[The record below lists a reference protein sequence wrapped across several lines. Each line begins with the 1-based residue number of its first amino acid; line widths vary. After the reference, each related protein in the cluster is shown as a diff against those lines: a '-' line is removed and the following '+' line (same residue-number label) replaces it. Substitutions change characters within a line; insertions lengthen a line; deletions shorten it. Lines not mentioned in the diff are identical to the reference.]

1 MVGFTDR
8 MSDYL
13 AASDVLVH
21 STAGLTV
28 LEALIRGCRVVSFGF
43 KVGHIRVNDRAYQ
56 RFGLAR
62 TARSR
67 EELAQALTEAI
78 AEPRRP
84 DLSYA
89 ALPSV
94 ATVARTTSRRAEPL
108 ASWRL
113 RLTRF
118 ATVTAVTVALL
129 AWVLGSDAPYNVLAR
144 PLHAR
149 PMTSFPVLGPD
160 VGLLVRAP
168 AGRIPRFSQQLH
180 RVGAAAS
187 FAIESR
193 PSAATRAQLQRF
205 GNTALPALASGG
217 PVHWVGTKKDL
228 RKTASQFGLDGHF
241 LFAPPQDGFTLG
253 EYLLAH
259 SAGAIPVA
267 GAVQYSGGALGSVAP
282 GQVVE
287 ATLTEAANPG
297 PALRSLVLQI
307 SSRGLRA
314 VPVETLWR
322 RGGNQARDGG

>member
-1 MVGFTDR
+1 

-118 ATVTAVTVALL
+118 ATATAVTVGLL
-129 AWVLGSDAPYNVLAR
+129 AWVLGTDEPYKVLASPLDIR
-144 PLHAR
+144 PTTGFAA
-149 PMTSFPVLGPD
+149 LGPD

-168 AGRIPRFSQQLH
+168 AGGIPRFSAQLH
-180 RVGAAAS
+180 QVGAAAS
-187 FAIESR
+187 FAVETR
-193 PSAATRAQLQRF
+193 PSAATRAQLR
-205 GNTALPALASGG
+205 GLGDTALPALASGG
-217 PVHWVGTKKDL
+217 PVHWIGTKKDL
-228 RKTASQFGLDGHF
+228 KKTASQFGLDGHF
-241 LFAPPQDGFTLG
+241 LFAPPEDGFTLG

-259 SAGAIPVA
+259 TAGAIPVA
-267 GAVQYSGGALGSVAP
+267 GAVKYSGGSLGRVAP

-287 ATLTEAANPG
+287 ATLNDGETAPG
-297 PALRSLVLQI
+297 RALRSLVFQI
-307 SSRGLRA
+307 NSRGLRA

-322 RGGNQARDGG
+322 RSSNQARDGG